1 MPPSPSA
8 PSGSDARPH
17 ARQRYL
23 LGRLLQLTGRYKWR
37 CLGLVLLN
45 TSLLALGL
53 AGLGG
58 VGVAVDFLREQV
70 QPDAP
75 AAKFPFG
82 WHPPAEWSP
91 RTVLLALGVWIFL
104 AAAIRAWLAYLTA
117 VSTNR
122 LGQGKIVVELRSA
135 IYAKMQR
142 MSFRF
147 FDANATGSLINRVT
161 GDTQSVRLF
170 IDGVAVQ
177 ALNIILATVFY
188 LVCLV
193 QIHAGLAFACFAF
206 LPLLGLVVVIFS
218 RWLRPDYEE
227 SRKRVDR
234 LVLVFEELARGMGVV
249 KSFGLQS
256 WAEGRFLE
264 ANAAVR
270 DQKNKVFR
278 KLTILF
284 PLVSLLN
291 QLSMAVLLGYGGWL
305 AIRGE
310 VPIGTG
316 LILFAGILQQLNAQA
331 NAIGTVADSL
341 QQTLTGADRVYEI
354 LDAEPGIVDHEG
366 AEPLTR
372 AKGEVVFE
380 HVAFRFK
387 PENTVLHDLSLT
399 VQAGEKIAI
408 VGPTGSGKT
417 ALIQLIPRFYDPD
430 EGRLVLD
437 GRDLRDWHLDDVR
450 RQVGLVFQESF
461 IFSASV
467 AANIAFGNPG
477 ASREDIERA
486 ARLAAAHEFV
496 EKLPLGYDTLLHE
509 NGSNLSGVLLSPG
522 PSFSIRPSS
531 FSMIPPP
538 RWMRERSRKSSPRWI
553 RSWRAAP
560 LSSSRIVSA
569 RCAVPT
575 ALLCSTGESS
585 PRSGR
590 MRNCRASPDTT
601 AMPSS
606 RKAER
611 RLPHEA

>member
-1 MPPSPSA
+1 MPPTPPP
-8 PSGSDARPH
+8 PSGSA

-23 LGRLLQLTGRYKWR
+23 LSRLLRLTGRYGWR

-45 TSLLALGL
+45 VSLLALGL

-58 VGVAVDFLREQV
+58 VGVAIDFLREQV
-70 QPDAP
+70 QPGSP
-75 AAKFPFG
+75 VAKFPFG
-82 WHPPAEWSP
+82 WHPPEDWSP
-91 RTVLLALGVWIFL
+91 RFVLIALGLWIFV
-104 AAAIRAWLAYLTA
+104 AAALRAWLAYLTA

-122 LGQGKIVVELRSA
+122 LGQGRIVVELRSA

-170 IDGVAVQ
+170 IDGVVVQ
-177 ALNIILATVFY
+177 ALNIILATLFY

-206 LPLLGLVVVIFS
+206 LPLLGLIVVLFS

-227 SRKRVDR
+227 GRKRVDR

-249 KSFGLQS
+249 KSFGLQA

-264 ANAAVR
+264 ANGAVR
-270 DQKNKVFR
+270 DQKNNVFR

-291 QLSMAVLLGYGGWL
+291 QLSLAVLLGYGGWL

-310 VPIGTG
+310 IPIGTG

-354 LDAEPGIVDHEG
+354 LDAEPGILDH
-366 AEPLTR
+366 AEAVSLGR

-387 PENTVLHDLSLT
+387 PENTILHDLSLT

-408 VGPTGSGKT
+408 VGPTGAGKT

-430 EGRLVLD
+430 EGRLILD
-437 GRDLRDWHLDDVR
+437 GRDLREWNLDDVR

-461 IFSASV
+461 LFSASV

-477 ASREDIERA
+477 ATREAVERA
-486 ARLAAAHEFV
+486 ARLAAAHEFI

-509 NGSNLSGVLLSPG
+509 NGANLSGGQRQRLALARAILLDPA
-522 PSFSIRPSS
+522 IL
-531 FSMIPPP
+531 I
-538 RWMRERSRKSSPRWI
+538 
-553 RSWRAAP
+553 
-560 LSSSRIVSA
+560 LDD
-569 RCAVPT
+569 PT
-575 ALLCSTGESS
+575 AAVDAGTEQEILTAMDRVMAGRTTFIVAHRFSTVRRADRIIVLERGRIAAIGTHEELCEQPGYYRDAILAESGESEEV
-585 PRSGR
+585 
-590 MRNCRASPDTT
+590 A
-601 AMPSS
+601 A
-606 RKAER
+606 
-611 RLPHEA
+611 

>member
-1 MPPSPSA
+1 MPPTPPP
-8 PSGSDARPH
+8 PSGSA

-23 LGRLLQLTGRYKWR
+23 LSRLLRLTGRYGWR
-37 CLGLVLLN
+37 CFGLVLLN
-45 TSLLALGL
+45 VSLLALGL

-58 VGVAVDFLREQV
+58 VGVAIDFLREQV
-70 QPDAP
+70 QPGSA

-82 WHPPAEWSP
+82 WHPPEDWSP
-91 RTVLLALGVWIFL
+91 RFVLISLGLWIF
-104 AAAIRAWLAYLTA
+104 AAAALRAWLAYLTA

-122 LGQGKIVVELRSA
+122 LGQGRIVVELRSA

-170 IDGVAVQ
+170 IDGVVVQ
-177 ALNIILATVFY
+177 ALNIILATLFY

-206 LPLLGLVVVIFS
+206 LPVLGLIVVLFS

-227 SRKRVDR
+227 GRKRVDR

-264 ANAAVR
+264 ANGAVR
-270 DQKNKVFR
+270 DQKNNVFR

-291 QLSMAVLLGYGGWL
+291 QLSLAVLLGYGGWL

-310 VPIGTG
+310 IPIGTG

-354 LDAEPGIVDHEG
+354 LDAEPGILDH
-366 AEPLTR
+366 AEAVSLGR

-387 PENTVLHDLSLT
+387 PENTILHDLSLT

-408 VGPTGSGKT
+408 VGPTGAGKT

-430 EGRLVLD
+430 EGRLMLD
-437 GRDLRDWHLDDVR
+437 GRDLREWNLDDVR

-461 IFSASV
+461 LFSASV

-477 ASREDIERA
+477 ATREAVERA
-486 ARLAAAHEFV
+486 ARLAAAHEFI

-509 NGSNLSGVLLSPG
+509 NGANLSGGQRQRLALARAILLDPA
-522 PSFSIRPSS
+522 IL
-531 FSMIPPP
+531 I
-538 RWMRERSRKSSPRWI
+538 
-553 RSWRAAP
+553 
-560 LSSSRIVSA
+560 LDD
-569 RCAVPT
+569 PT
-575 ALLCSTGESS
+575 AAVDAGTEQEILTAMDRVMAGRTTFIVAHRFSTVRRADRIIVLERGRIAAIGTHEELCEQPGYYRDAILAESGESEEV
-585 PRSGR
+585 
-590 MRNCRASPDTT
+590 A
-601 AMPSS
+601 A
-606 RKAER
+606 
-611 RLPHEA
+611 

>member
-1 MPPSPSA
+1 MPPTPPP
-8 PSGSDARPH
+8 PSGSA

-23 LGRLLQLTGRYKWR
+23 LSRLLRLTSRYGWR

-45 TSLLALGL
+45 VSLLALGL

-58 VGVAVDFLREQV
+58 VGVAIDFLREQV
-70 QPDAP
+70 QPGSAP
-75 AAKFPFG
+75 AKFPFG
-82 WHPPAEWSP
+82 WHPPADWSP
-91 RTVLLALGVWIFL
+91 RFVLIALGLWIFA

-122 LGQGKIVVELRSA
+122 LGQGRIVVELRSS

-170 IDGVAVQ
+170 IDGVVVQ
-177 ALNIILATVFY
+177 ALNIILATLFY

-206 LPLLGLVVVIFS
+206 LPVLGLVVVLFS

-227 SRKRVDR
+227 GRKRVDR

-264 ANAAVR
+264 ANGAVR
-270 DQKNKVFR
+270 DQKNNVFR

-291 QLSMAVLLGYGGWL
+291 QLSLAVLLGYGGWL

-310 VPIGTG
+310 IPIGTG

-354 LDAEPGIVDHEG
+354 LDAEPGIIDH
-366 AEPLTR
+366 AEAVPLGR

-387 PENTVLHDLSLT
+387 PENTILHDLSLT

-408 VGPTGSGKT
+408 VGPTGAGKT

-437 GRDLRDWHLDDVR
+437 GRDLREWNLDDVR

-461 IFSASV
+461 LFSASV

-477 ASREDIERA
+477 ADREAVERA
-486 ARLAAAHEFV
+486 ARLAAAHEFIV
-496 EKLPLGYDTLLHE
+496 KLPLGYDTLLHE
-509 NGSNLSGVLLSPG
+509 NGANLSGGQRQRLALARAILLDPA
-522 PSFSIRPSS
+522 IL
-531 FSMIPPP
+531 I
-538 RWMRERSRKSSPRWI
+538 
-553 RSWRAAP
+553 
-560 LSSSRIVSA
+560 LDD
-569 RCAVPT
+569 PT
-575 ALLCSTGESS
+575 AAVDAGTEQEILTAMDRVMAGRTTFIVAHRFSTVRRADRIIVLERGRIAAIGTHEELCEQPGYYRDAILAESGES
-585 PRSGR
+585 
-590 MRNCRASPDTT
+590 
-601 AMPSS
+601 
-606 RKAER
+606 EE
-611 RLPHEA
+611 EAA